1 MFCQSIFSSK
11 FSTVIWRLLLWL
23 PVTYNPTGILEY
35 CGRCSYDFTAS
46 VDGLGLL
53 SGPMLAVLG
62 LSQDLCCRSWA
73 ALRAYVGGLGL
84 PWGLCGRSW
93 AALRAYV
100 GSLGLLLGPCG
111 RSWALLGSSV
121 GGPGLLLGPLWAVL
135 GCSWGLCRRSWAAL
149 GSSVDGLAPR

>member
-23 PVTYNPTGILEY
+23 PVTYNLTGILEY

-62 LSQDLCCRSWA
+62 LSQGLCCRSWA

-93 AALRAYV
+93 AAFRAYV
-100 GSLGLLLGPCG
+100 GSLGLLLGPM
-111 RSWALLGSSV
+111 L
-121 GGPGLLLGPLWAVL
+121 AVL
-135 GCSWGLCRRSWAAL
+135 GCSQGLIYVGGL
-149 GSSVDGLAPR
+149 GSGSGPKLAVLGPK